1 MEINLIHKCTEC
13 DDWLWRGLKNLNHV
27 TLTSGKIADFV
38 QIMRSLP
45 AASITILHIKLY
57 K

>member
-1 MEINLIHKCTEC
+1 MELNLIHKCTN
-13 DDWLWRGLKNLNHV
+13 DWLWWGLANLYHV

-45 AASITILHIKLY
+45 AASITISHINFY